1 MKKQVVETANA
12 PAPVGPY
19 SQAIVA
25 GDLIFVSGQAAVNP
39 ETGRLVEGDI
49 SAQTNQT
56 LLNLKAVLEAAGSDL
71 EHVVKTSV
79 FLLDMNDFAEM
90 NEVYRQFFPV
100 GQPAR
105 TTIQAARLPIDARV
119 EIDLI
124 ATRK

>member
-1 MKKQVVETANA
+1 MKKQIVKTASA

-71 EHVVKTSV
+71 EHVLKTSV

-90 NEVYRQFFPV
+90 NEVYRQFFPAE
-100 GQPAR
+100 QPAR

>member
-1 MKKQVVETANA
+1 MKKQTVETKDA

-25 GDLIFVSGQAAVNP
+25 GDLIFVSGQAGVDP
-39 ETGRLVEGDI
+39 ETGRLVEGDTK
-49 SAQTNQT
+49 AQTAQT
-56 LLNLKAVLEAAGSDL
+56 LKNLQAVLEAAGSDF

-79 FLLDMNDFAEM
+79 FLHDMNDFAAM
-90 NEVYRQFFPV
+90 NEVYRQFFPTD
-100 GQPAR
+100 QPAR
-105 TTIQAARLPIDARV
+105 TTIQAARLPLDARV

>member
-1 MKKQVVETANA
+1 MKKQIVKTASA

-71 EHVVKTSV
+71 EHVLKTSV

-90 NEVYRQFFPV
+90 NEVYRQFFPF
-100 GQPAR
+100 PFER
-105 TTIQAARLPIDARV
+105 TFLILRGKWTFYRLHN
-119 EIDLI
+119 
-124 ATRK
+124 K

>member
-1 MKKQVVETANA
+1 MKKQIVQTASA

-39 ETGRLVEGDI
+39 ETGRLVKGDI

-71 EHVVKTSV
+71 EHVLKTSV

-90 NEVYRQFFPV
+90 NEVYRRFFPAE
-100 GQPAR
+100 QPAR

>member
-1 MKKQVVETANA
+1 MKKETVKTANA

-19 SQAIVA
+19 PQAIVA

-56 LLNLKAVLEAAGSDL
+56 LLNLKAILEAAGSDL
-71 EHVVKTSV
+71 EHVLKTSV

-90 NEVYRQFFPV
+90 NEVYRQFFPAE
-100 GQPAR
+100 QPAR